1 MVAVLLI
8 NGLLRSIP
16 ALGELTDSHFGEAT
30 RYRVVY
36 QFNRS
41 DGGYHQSVLFSIGE
55 LVRKYGDDIEI
66 VVVAMGPGLHILGHN
81 PSRPV
86 ASDVKEKVQSLA
98 AYGVAFKACGNTM
111 ASLGWTPAD
120 LLDFSEVVPIG
131 AEALIDM
138 QARGFAYLS
147 W

>member
-1 MVAVLLI
+1 
-8 NGLLRSIP
+8 
-16 ALGELTDSHFGEAT
+16 
-30 RYRVVY
+30 
-36 QFNRS
+36 
-41 DGGYHQSVLFSIGE
+41 
-55 LVRKYGDDIEI
+55 
-66 VVVAMGPGLHILGHN
+66 MGSEMCIRD
-81 PSRPV
+81 RPV

-111 ASLGWTPAD
+111 ASLGWTPVD
-120 LLDFSEVVPIG
+120 LLDFAEVVPIG